1 MCPGTHSKWGSD
13 DPSIVVGS
21 GLSVKTYGLQ
31 GAAAAYRR
39 LSECHFSADR
49 APGGSAYNS
58 GGAAGEEYRQKLQLI
73 RLLLVRNRSIV
84 ESRGGSGEGVRR
96 SSAALKSII
105 KMPPP
110 PTTQDAGE
118 IKNKARHES
127 VTLPNHNL
135 KTTSSPVSR
144 KVQRTTQVCA
154 LCTQIRS
161 YRNL

>member
-1 MCPGTHSKWGSD
+1 MASD
-13 DPSIVVGS
+13 DPSIALGS
-21 GLSVKTYGLQ
+21 GSSGKTYGLQ

-84 ESRGGSGEGVRR
+84 ESRGGSGDGVRR

-110 PTTQDAGE
+110 PSTTQDAGGH
-118 IKNKARHES
+118 KVRHES

-135 KTTSSPVSR
+135 KITSSPVSR

-154 LCTQIRS
+154 LCTYRS
-161 YRNL
+161 GRVGIFTRLTSF

>member
-1 MCPGTHSKWGSD
+1 MCLGTHSNWGSD
-13 DPSIVVGS
+13 DPSIAVGS
-21 GLSVKTYGLQ
+21 GLSGKTYGLQ

-49 APGGSAYNS
+49 APGVLAHKS

-84 ESRGGSGEGVRR
+84 ESRGGSGGEGVRR

-110 PTTQDAGE
+110 PTTQAAGE
-118 IKNKARHES
+118 NKARCES
-127 VTLPNHNL
+127 VTLPNHSL
-135 KTTSSPVSR
+135 KTTSSPISR

-154 LCTQIRS
+154 LCTQI
-161 YRNL
+161 L